1 LDFSIAKS
9 IVYFAPKI
17 SMSKNKRVIII
28 GAGFSGLAA
37 SALMA
42 KDGYD
47 VTLLEKNS
55 QAGGRARVW
64 EKDGFRFDMG
74 PSWYWM
80 PDVFENYFALFG
92 KKTNDFYDLKRLD
105 PGYRIYFGKS
115 DLIDIQANRIE
126 LEAAFENIEPGSAN
140 KLRSFLAQAE
150 TKYKTGMG
158 EYVFKPS
165 HSVAEYLNF
174 GLVRKSFNLQLLT
187 SMSKHVRKYFKN
199 PKLIQLLE
207 FPVLFLGATPQNTPA
222 LYSMMNYADLV
233 LGTWYPVGGMHEIV
247 KAMVSIAKEQGVK
260 IQLNTEV
267 LKINVENQYATSVRT
282 NKGDYPAGMVI
293 AGADYEYVDQHLID
307 EPHRNYTKKYWTS
320 RTLSPSCLI
329 WYIGINKKITGI
341 QHHNLFFDE
350 DFEQHAKDIYAD
362 PKWPR
367 KPLFYICCPSKT
379 DPTVAPEN
387 YENLFFLM
395 PLAPGI
401 EDNEVIRQQYLEL
414 MLSRFEKI
422 TGEKIG
428 ENIIIKRSYALNDF
442 KADYHS
448 FKGNAY
454 GLANTLKQTAFLK
467 PAMRAKKIKNLLY
480 TGQLTVPGPG
490 VPPAIIS
497 GQVVAKEAMKYLGL
511 T

>member
-1 LDFSIAKS
+1 
-9 IVYFAPKI
+9 
-17 SMSKNKRVIII
+17 MNKNKGVIVI

-37 SALMA
+37 AALMA
-42 KDGYD
+42 KEGYD
-47 VTLLEKNS
+47 VTLLEKNN
-55 QAGGRARVW
+55 QPGGRARVW

-80 PDVFENYFALFG
+80 PDVFENYFSLFG
-92 KKTNDFYDLKRLD
+92 KKTADFYELERLD
-105 PGYRIYFGKS
+105 PGYRIYFDEG
-115 DLIDIQANRIE
+115 DLIDVPANRIE
-126 LEAAFENIEPGSAN
+126 LEAAFENIEPGSAI

-165 HSVAEYLNF
+165 HSVVEYFDLDLF
-174 GLVRKSFNLQLLT
+174 KKSFSLQLLT
-187 SMSKHVRKYFKN
+187 SMSKHVRKYFKH

-222 LYSMMNYADLV
+222 LYSMMNYADLA
-233 LGTWYPVGGMHEIV
+233 LGTWYPMGGMHEIV
-247 KAMVSIAKEQGVK
+247 KAMVSIAEEQGVRV
-260 IQLNTEV
+260 QLNTEV
-267 LKINVENQYATSVRT
+267 IKINIENGYVKSVRT
-282 NKGDYPAGMVI
+282 NKGDYPADLVI
-293 AGADYEYVDQHLID
+293 AGADYEYVDQHLIN
-307 EPHRNYTKKYWTS
+307 EPYRNYTKKYWDA

-329 WYIGINKKITGI
+329 WYIGVSKKLPGI

-350 DFEQHAKDIYAD
+350 DFEQHAKDIYTD
-362 PKWPR
+362 PKWPQ
-367 KPLFYICCPSKT
+367 KPLFYVCCSSKT
-379 DPTVAPEN
+379 DPSVAPEN
-387 YENLFFLM
+387 CENLFFLM
-395 PLAPGI
+395 PAAPGI
-401 EDNEVIRQQYLEL
+401 EDNETIRQQYLDL

-422 TGEKIG
+422 TGEKIK
-428 ENIIIKRSYALNDF
+428 ENIILKRSYALNDF
-442 KADYHS
+442 KTDYHS

-497 GQVVAKEAMKYLGL
+497 GQVAAKEAMKYLSL